1 MQILAIDIGGTGL
14 KAAVLDSEGNMLTER
29 VRVETPQPCGPAL
42 LVDTLVK
49 LVEPLPVYERVSVGF
64 PGVVR
69 KGKVVTAPNLGTEA
83 FRGFDLGAAL
93 EERLGKPVRVLN
105 DADMQGLGAVEGEG
119 VEMVV
124 TLGTGF
130 GSAIFVDGQLGP
142 HLELSHH
149 QFRKGE
155 TYDQQLGNAALKKI
169 GKKKWNRR
177 VERAIKA
184 LRSLT
189 NFDRLYIGG
198 GNAKRLNFKLGPDIQ
213 TVPNEYGIKGGARLW
228 ASEKSGDGSSAASA
242 DGSGDV
248 SDVAPAAPPPA
259 IEQPNAPGEPDSV
272 N

>member
-1 MQILAIDIGGTGL
+1 MHILAIDVGGTGL
-14 KAAVLDSEGNMLTER
+14 KAAVLDGEGNMLTER
-29 VRVETPQPCGPAL
+29 VRVETPRGLRPEL

-49 LVEPLPVYERVSVGF
+49 LVEPLPAYERVSVGF

-69 KGKVVTAPNLGTEA
+69 NGRVVTAPNLGTEA
-83 FRGFDLGAAL
+83 FKGFDLAAAL
-93 EERLGKPVRVLN
+93 EARLGRPVRVLN
-105 DADMQGLGAVEGEG
+105 DADMQGLGAVEGRG

-149 QFRKGE
+149 PFRKGQ
-155 TYDQQLGNAALKKI
+155 TYDQQLGNAAYQKI
-169 GKKKWNRR
+169 GKAKWNRR
-177 VERAIKA
+177 VERAIEN

-198 GNAKRLNFKLGPDIQ
+198 GNAKRIKFDLGPDVR

-228 ASEKSGDGSSAASA
+228 AGEQSNEVPGGVSGAEAG
-242 DGSGDV
+242 
-248 SDVAPAAPPPA
+248 VAPVAARPPA
-259 IEQPNAPGEPDSV
+259 VESPSAPSEPDSV

>member
-29 VRVETPQPCGPAL
+29 VRVETPPDLRPEL

-49 LVEPLPVYERVSVGF
+49 LVEPLPASECVSVGF

-69 KGKVVTAPNLGTEA
+69 EGRVITAPNLGTEA
-83 FRGFDLGAAL
+83 FKGFDLASAL
-93 EERLGKPVRVLN
+93 TERLGKPVRVLN
-105 DADMQGLGAVEGEG
+105 DADMQGLGAVEGHG

-130 GSAIFVDGQLGP
+130 GSAIFVDGRLGP

-149 QFRKGE
+149 PFRKDE
-155 TYDQQLGNAALKKI
+155 TYDQQLGNAAYKKI

-177 VERAIKA
+177 VKQAIKA

-198 GNAKRLNFKLGPDIQ
+198 GNAKRLNFELGPDVQ

-228 ASEKSGDGSSAASA
+228 AGEMSSPA
-242 DGSGDV
+242 
-248 SDVAPAAPPPA
+248 APAEAAGEAAAVPPPA
-259 IEQPNAPGEPDSV
+259 IETPAAPGEPDSV

>member
-1 MQILAIDIGGTGL
+1 MQILAIDVGGTGL

-29 VRVETPQPCGPAL
+29 VRVETPRGLRPEL

-49 LVEPLPVYERVSVGF
+49 LVEPLPAYERVSVGF

-69 KGKVVTAPNLGTEA
+69 GGKIITAPNLGTEA
-83 FRGFDLGAAL
+83 FKGFDLAAAL
-93 EERLGKPVRVLN
+93 EARLGKPVRVLN
-105 DADMQGLGAVEGEG
+105 DADMQGLGAVEGRG
-119 VEMVV
+119 VELVV

-130 GSAIFVDGQLGP
+130 GSAIFVDGRLGP

-149 QFRKGE
+149 PFRKGE
-155 TYDQQLGNAALKKI
+155 TYDQQLGNAAYKKI

-177 VERAIKA
+177 VERAVGN

-198 GNAKRLNFKLGPDIQ
+198 GNAKRIKFDLGADVR

-228 ASEKSGDGSSAASA
+228 AGEGSGEEASAAPA
-242 DGSGDV
+242 
-248 SDVAPAAPPPA
+248 APVAAPPPA
-259 IEQPNAPGEPDSV
+259 IESPAAPSEPDSV